1 MKQLD
6 LRYVAH
12 ITTLSHVL
20 RETYGTMAG
29 TMRQLVAE
37 LDARYPGFQA
47 VFVDQ
52 ETGKLCLNAMIYYSD
67 PGEVPISVIDV
78 DHPIR
83 DGGTV
88 TFW

>member
-20 RETYGTMAG
+20 REPYGTMAD

-37 LDARYPGFQA
+37 LDARYPGFQV

-52 ETGKLCLNAMIYYSD
+52 GTGKLSLNAMIYYGD
-67 PGEVPISVIDV
+67 PGEVPISVIDI
-78 DHPIR
+78 DQPIK